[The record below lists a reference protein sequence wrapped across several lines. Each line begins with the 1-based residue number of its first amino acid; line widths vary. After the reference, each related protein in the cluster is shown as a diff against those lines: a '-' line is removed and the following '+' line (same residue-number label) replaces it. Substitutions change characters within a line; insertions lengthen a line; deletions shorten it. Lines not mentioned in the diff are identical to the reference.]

1 MSMKGLSGERRTPH
15 FLTFLCRMRQR
26 RIGDKNDKA
35 YYTAFDK
42 RIV

>member
-1 MSMKGLSGERRTPH
+1 MSLKDLNGERRTPL
-15 FLTFLCRMRQR
+15 FLTFSCRMRQR